1 MSILNIFRNDAFSTV
16 EMTAAVERAPFKP
29 AGLGTLG
36 IFEDKP
42 IRTTALAVEE
52 RNGILTIIPTSE
64 RGTAPKPRQT
74 EKRKM
79 RYFEVPRLAADDTIF
94 ASELQGI
101 REFGEET
108 VLMQIQAEVARRVA
122 GPTGLTSNIEYTWER
137 HRLGAVQGLLL
148 DADGSVLYDWFDE
161 FGVVK
166 PAAIAFD
173 LKGAN
178 TKGTLR
184 KKCAAVVRAMQRASQ
199 GAWTPNTRVHAICG
213 DAFWDDFVSHDDVVQ
228 TYTNW
233 NAAVE
238 LRGGTAFA
246 SMPFGDIDW
255 QNYRGSDDNS
265 EIAVAPDEV
274 KFFPVG
280 APGVFQRAL
289 SPGES
294 FQWINTLGKPIYIQ
308 MITDKDR
315 DQWVK
320 AEAYS
325 YPLHICTRP
334 EMLQSGKRGA

>member
-1 MSILNIFRNDAFSTV
+1 MSILNVFKADAFSTV
-16 EMTAAVERAPFKP
+16 EMTAAVERTPFKP
-29 AGLGTLG
+29 QGLGTLG

-52 RNGILTIIPTSE
+52 RNGVLVIVPTSE
-64 RGTAPKPRQT
+64 RGTAPTQRKT

-79 RYFEVPRLAADDTIF
+79 RYFEVPRLAHADTIF

-108 VLMQIQAEVARRVA
+108 VLMQVQTEVARRVA
-122 GPTGLTSNIEYTWER
+122 GPTGLTSNMEYTWER
-137 HRLGAVQGLLL
+137 HRLGAVQGKLL

-161 FGVVK
+161 FGVIQ
-166 PAAIAFD
+166 PDEIAFD
-173 LKGAN
+173 LKGAS
-178 TKGTLR
+178 TAGTLR
-184 KKCAAVVRAMQRASQ
+184 KKCAGVVRAMQRASQ
-199 GAWTPNTRVHAICG
+199 GAWTPGTRVHAIAG
-213 DAFWDDFVSHDDVVQ
+213 DAFWDDLVSHPDVVQ
-228 TYTNW
+228 TYANW

-238 LRGGTAFA
+238 LRGGTAFS

-265 EIAVAPDEV
+265 AIAVAPNEV

-289 SPGES
+289 APGES
-294 FQWINTLGKPIYIQ
+294 FQWLNTLGKPVYIQ
-308 MITDKDR
+308 MVFDKDR
-315 DQWVK
+315 DQWVQ

-334 EMLQSGKRGA
+334 EMLQRGRRGA